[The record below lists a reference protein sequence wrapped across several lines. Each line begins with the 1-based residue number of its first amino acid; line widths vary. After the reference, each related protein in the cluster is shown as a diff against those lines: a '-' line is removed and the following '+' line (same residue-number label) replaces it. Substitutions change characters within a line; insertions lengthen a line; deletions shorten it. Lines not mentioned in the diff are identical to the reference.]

1 MSNKNRIK
9 SRAIQSVL
17 RYLKK
22 ETKKKIANSNEFQ
35 HENQNGCL
43 MRVLNLPLHLIA
55 LLQH

>member
-22 ETKKKIANSNEFQ
+22 ETKKK
-35 HENQNGCL
+35 L
-43 MRVLNLPLHLIA
+43 LIA
-55 LLQH
+55 MNFSMKIKMVV

>member
-22 ETKKKIANSNEFQ
+22 ETKKKK
-35 HENQNGCL
+35 L
-43 MRVLNLPLHLIA
+43 LIA
-55 LLQH
+55 MNFSMKIKMVV